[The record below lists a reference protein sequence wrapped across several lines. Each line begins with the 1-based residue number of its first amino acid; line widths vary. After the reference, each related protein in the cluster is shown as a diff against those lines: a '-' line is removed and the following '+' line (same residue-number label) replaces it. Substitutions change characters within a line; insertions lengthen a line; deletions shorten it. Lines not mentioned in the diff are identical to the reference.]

1 MSVRFTCLLVLSMLA
16 NTRSGWAQALA
27 SSPAPTIAENILTNY
42 EVIPNIT
49 YLVANNTELKLDVYR
64 RKGSV
69 PTPTVIYI
77 HGGGWVAG
85 DKESESLQALPYMEM
100 GFSVVNV
107 EYRLAHSS
115 LAPAAVEDCRCA
127 LKWVIRN
134 AAKHHFDPNKII
146 LTGQSAGGH
155 LALITGMLPASAGF
169 DRECPDEKVLWTAA
183 DKSEPKVAAIVNWFG
198 ISDVAELLDGPNTKA
213 YAVEWLAHLPQ
224 REQLAASVSPIN
236 YVRSGTPPIISIH
249 GDRDEA
255 VPYPQSVRLHD
266 ALKKAG
272 VTSQLVTIPGG
283 GHGGFTK
290 EQLSTSFGAIRKF
303 LSAQNLLPSPV
314 GTH

>member
-1 MSVRFTCLLVLSMLA
+1 MRSTFVILLCSLLMPLTSA
-16 NTRSGWAQALA
+16 SAQAPTP
-27 SSPAPTIAENILTNY
+27 PAPTLAENILTNY
-42 EVIPNIT
+42 DVIPNIT
-49 YLVANNTELKLDVYR
+49 YLVANKTELKLDIYQ
-64 RKGSV
+64 RKGGA

-107 EYRLAHSS
+107 EYRLAQSS

-127 LKWVIRN
+127 LKWVISN
-134 AAKHHFDPNKII
+134 AAQHHFDPNKII
-146 LTGQSAGGH
+146 LTGASAGGH

-198 ISDVAELLDGPNTKA
+198 ITDVAELLDGPNAKA
-213 YAVEWLAHLPQ
+213 YAVEWLGHLPA
-224 REQLAASVSPIN
+224 REQLAASVSPVN
-236 YVRSGTPPIISIH
+236 YVRRGNAPVISIH
-249 GDRDEA
+249 GDLDPA
-255 VPYPQSVRLHD
+255 VPYTQAVRLHD

-272 VTSQLVTIPGG
+272 VTNQLITIPGG
-283 GHGGFTK
+283 GHGGFTR
-290 EQLSTSFGAIRKF
+290 EQLSSSFAAIREF
-303 LSAQNLLPSPV
+303 LRRQDLLPAATAAA
-314 GTH
+314 TH